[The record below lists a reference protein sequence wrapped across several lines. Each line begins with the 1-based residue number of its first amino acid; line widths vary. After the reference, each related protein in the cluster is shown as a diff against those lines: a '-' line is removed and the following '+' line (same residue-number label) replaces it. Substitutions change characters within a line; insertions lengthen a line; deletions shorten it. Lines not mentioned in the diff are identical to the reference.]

1 MKKKI
6 VLWGTDEADKKLLIA
21 IELLEKENKTKLL
34 TFPEEIATEEL
45 YKNLMDKWRTGQE
58 LDFPEGHKEEVRP
71 LSVTDSLL
79 PDNIKADKTD
89 IINRAKSEWHFV
101 VLSSKLYELYKGELE
116 DLTEKVKQVSKF
128 EKNLWEEAKSFWGK
142 VQEQSRERNLFREH
156 AETLKQDTNK
166 VFDQLKEYKKVL
178 NQEFKAISSKHKDT
192 FYTQLGDI
200 QAKIEKG
207 LGLGPIFEELK
218 KLQGDFRGTEFTRED
233 RTKVWNRLDKAFKD
247 VKEKRFG
254 KQSNNSN
261 SGLDRVQ
268 RRYDGLMSAID
279 KMKRSIDR
287 DKSDQKYQDRLISET
302 EGQLEQQIR
311 QAKVVMIKEKIA
323 SKELRLADMMKTKA
337 ELEVKIEQ
345 EKVREEKRKE
355 KEKIEKAKKEVKQKI
370 ANEIEE
376 KNKAMAADSASLTAA
391 AAAISSTKKKVT
403 PPPVELPKDNIVPD
417 VAAVKVEAPHVKVE
431 TPKEISEAP
440 VAKSDKVEVIVK
452 TPEVKVVVDPPNAAG
467 EAKLVKDA
475 ESKAE
480 TITPKSEEKT
490 EENEGSGIG
499 KAAKAATAGTLLGAI
514 TTTVT
519 DALEDVVETVKAVAE
534 VVEDQVEEAV
544 QKFTGEE
551 E

>member
-6 VLWGTDEADKKLLIA
+6 VLWGTDESDKKLLIA

-34 TFPEEIATEEL
+34 SFPEEIATEEL
-45 YKNLMDKWRTGQE
+45 YKSLMDKWRSNQE
-58 LDFPEGHKEEVRP
+58 VELPEGYKEEIRE
-71 LSVTDSLL
+71 LSITDSLL
-79 PDNIKADKTD
+79 PDHIKADKTD

-128 EKNLWEEAKSFWGK
+128 ENQLWEEAKSFWGK

-178 NQEFKAISSKHKDT
+178 NQEFKAISAKHKDT
-192 FYTQLGDI
+192 FYTQLGEI
-200 QAKIEKG
+200 QEKIEKG

-218 KLQGDFRGTEFTRED
+218 KIQGDFRGTEFTRED

-261 SGLDRVQ
+261 SGLDRVT
-268 RRYDGLMSAID
+268 RRYNGLLSAID

-287 DKSDQKYQDRLISET
+287 DKNDEKYQDRLISET

-311 QAKVVMIKEKIA
+311 QAKVAMIKEKIA
-323 SKELRLADMMKTKA
+323 SKELRFQDMLKTKV
-337 ELEVKIEQ
+337 ELEAKIEQ
-345 EKVREEKRKE
+345 EKVRDEKRKE
-355 KEKIEKAKKEVKQKI
+355 REKIEKAKQEVKQKI

-376 KNKAMAADSASLTAA
+376 KNQAMASDSASLEKAA
-391 AAAISSTKKKVT
+391 KAISDTKKKKPV
-403 PPPVELPKDNIVPD
+403 PPPVELPKDV
-417 VAAVKVEAPHVKVE
+417 VVE
-431 TPKEISEAP
+431 
-440 VAKSDKVEVIVK
+440 
-452 TPEVKVVVDPPNAAG
+452 EVK
-467 EAKLVKDA
+467 E
-475 ESKAE
+475 E
-480 TITPKSEEKT
+480 TETEPAT
-490 EENEGSGIG
+490 EEMKEEGS
-499 KAAKAATAGTLLGAI
+499 KEESSTKDSSAASLLGAI
-514 TTTVT
+514 TATVT
-519 DALEDVVETVKAVAE
+519 DAIEDVVDTVKAVAE
-534 VVEDQVEEAV
+534 VVEDQVEDAV